1 MIDKTSSLICRLFF
15 VVSLFLLILS
25 LWDRFIRLFGW
36 SISVLPYDPGR
47 VFEFS
52 AMLMVFVI
60 ALLLR
65 QIREL
70 LKNKS

>member
-1 MIDKTSSLICRLFF
+1 MIDKASSVICRLFF
-15 VVSLFLLILS
+15 IVALLLLILS

-36 SISVLPYDPGR
+36 SISLLPYDPGR

-60 ALLLR
+60 ALVLR

-70 LKNKS
+70 LKSK